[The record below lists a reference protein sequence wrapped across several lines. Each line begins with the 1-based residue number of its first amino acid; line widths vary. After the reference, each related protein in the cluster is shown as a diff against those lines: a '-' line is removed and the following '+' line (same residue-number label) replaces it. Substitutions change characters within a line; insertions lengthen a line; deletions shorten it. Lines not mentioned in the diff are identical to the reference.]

1 MSCISSNNNRF
12 YVAPE
17 STYGAVSAV
26 TAAARIPAVSLSIRH
41 RVEQPKRRDKTGSR
55 TFVGS
60 PAGFRTRTQF
70 DLETYM
76 TAWSAQDQL
85 PAQHPL
91 FTAALGGEGVKV
103 APGAVAS
110 APTNKQLAFS
120 ASHNLTVGKA
130 ISFGSEIRFVE
141 AIVNTTTV
149 LLNAPFSIAPTA
161 GSALSPTASFS
172 LGESVGSVSLFDYW
186 SPATALQ
193 RILRG
198 ASINKLKIKVNSDYH
213 SFVFSGEARDV
224 VDSATF
230 TAGLGSL
237 TSFPAEPDLAA
248 FDYSAIPGN
257 LGQAWLGTSA
267 TQFLTLTDAEIVVDN
282 NLDLRKKEFGS
293 NAPSCIAA
301 GERNV
306 SLKFNLFQQDDE
318 ATATLY
324 QAAKQRSPI
333 SVFFQLGQQSGQ
345 LFGLYMKSVVLE
357 VPEYNDRETRV
368 QWQFSASRA
377 QGTTGDEL
385 FMAFA

>member
-17 STYGAVSAV
+17 SSYGAVSAV

-41 RVEQPKRRDKTGSR
+41 RVERPNRRDKTGSR

-60 PAGFRTRTQF
+60 PGGFRTRTQF

-76 TAWSAQDQL
+76 TSWNAQDQL

-91 FTAALGGEGVKV
+91 FTAALGAQGVKV
-103 APGAVAS
+103 TPGTVAS
-110 APTNKQLAFS
+110 APTNKQLTFS
-120 ASHNLTVGKA
+120 AAHNLTAGKA
-130 ISFGSEIRFVE
+130 LSFGSEIRFVE
-141 AIVNTTTV
+141 AIVNATTV

-172 LGESVGSVSLFDYW
+172 LGETVGSVSLFDYW
-186 SPATALQ
+186 SPSTALQ
-193 RILRG
+193 RILTG
-198 ASINKLKIKVNSDYH
+198 AAVDKLKIKVNSDYH

-257 LGQAWLGTSA
+257 LGQAWLGTAA

-282 NLDLRKKEFGS
+282 RLDLRKKEFGA
-293 NAPSCIAA
+293 NAPGCITA
-301 GERNV
+301 GERHV
-306 SLKFNLFQQDDE
+306 SIKFNLFQQDND
-318 ATATLY
+318 ATAALY
-324 QAAKQRSPI
+324 QAAKQHSPI

-345 LFGLYMKSVVLE
+345 LFGLYMKSVILE

-377 QGTTGDEL
+377 QGTASDEL